1 MAGPRTKADIERILN
16 KLDTADEGK
25 LGSAELQQL
34 LTQLHTS
41 TRSLSEDT
49 LQSLFS
55 RRGVRILGQYAFQ
68 DTAKPEHLPALRCLN
83 NVLVRSSQ
91 SRLFLS
97 SEIGANKIASLFKRQ
112 DPEDDLA
119 LSNIVI
125 FSCHGNSLDLTEVL
139 EKDGFA
145 NDVNAMIARY
155 AKSGPFP
162 TAELTSPSAASLRLL
177 ASLASRYES
186 QAHLF
191 LDSVDHVLDMLA
203 RVTVGSPPLELPVSL
218 FVNCLPVLPVQEKTK
233 ISVEAIDKLVEILKA
248 SVASYAAQED
258 GKEILPL
265 LFGLRRIAQSEA
277 TEAKTH
283 LKASIIP
290 TDEDRHEALG
300 KGQTLPHKILNL
312 SSESVYPEVREVI
325 MSLFFELSDKDPS
338 LFVHNVGFGNAA
350 GYLSSQGI
358 EISQKDLG
366 AGALNA
372 HINPI
377 TGQRIDSEPNTIL
390 PEMTDEEKER
400 EAERLFVLFERLRAT
415 GIVDVENPV
424 VTAAREGRIEELPS
438 SDDEEEKKDDKGK

>member
-1 MAGPRTKADIERILN
+1 M
-16 KLDTADEGK
+16 
-25 LGSAELQQL
+25 
-34 LTQLHTS
+34 
-41 TRSLSEDT
+41 
-49 LQSLFS
+49 
-55 RRGVRILGQYAFQ
+55 
-68 DTAKPEHLPALRCLN
+68 
-83 NVLVRSSQ
+83 
-91 SRLFLS
+91 
-97 SEIGANKIASLFKRQ
+97 
-112 DPEDDLA
+112 
-119 LSNIVI
+119 
-125 FSCHGNSLDLTEVL
+125 
-139 EKDGFA
+139 
-145 NDVNAMIARY
+145 
-155 AKSGPFP
+155 
-162 TAELTSPSAASLRLL
+162 
-177 ASLASRYES
+177 
-186 QAHLF
+186 
-191 LDSVDHVLDMLA
+191 LDMLA
-203 RVTVGSPPLELPVSL
+203 KVTVGSPPLELPVSL

-233 ISVEAIDKLVEILKA
+233 ISVEAIGKLVEILKA
-248 SVASYAAQED
+248 SVASYATQED

-366 AGALNA
+366 AGASNA

-400 EAERLFVLFERLRAT
+400 EAERLFVLFERYTSPTPPLSKT
-415 GIVDVENPV
+415 E
-424 VTAAREGRIEELPS
+424 TTKTLS
-438 SDDEEEKKDDKGK
+438 SMK